1 MGSVTMTNEG
11 PKVGDE
17 VQGSL
22 VVAPEHFAS
31 VIVDGTPDVFA
42 TPALGALVEKTAAE
56 WLHGFVGDGETSV
69 GAQIAINHTAATPE
83 GKRVTVTVRVE
94 EVEAPRYEFSWTAVD
109 EAEEVGNGTHTRF
122 VVDEARFLSRVD
134 RKR

>member
-1 MGSVTMTNEG
+1 MTNEG

-17 VQGSL
+17 AAGSV

-31 VIVDGTPDVFA
+31 VIVAGTPDVFS
-42 TPALGALVEKTAAE
+42 TPALAALVEKTAAE
-56 WLHGFVGDGETSV
+56 WLGGLIGDDETSV
-69 GAQIAINHTAATPE
+69 GAQITINHTAATPE

-94 EVEAPRYEFSWTAVD
+94 EAEAPRYGFSWTAVD
-109 EAEEVGNGTHTRF
+109 EAEEVGSGTHTRF
-122 VVDEARFLSRVD
+122 VLDLARFLSRVD

>member
-1 MGSVTMTNEG
+1 MSEQG
-11 PKVGDE
+11 PQVGDE
-17 VQGSL
+17 AQGSV

-31 VIVDGTPDVFA
+31 RIVDGTPEVFS

-56 WLHGFVGDGETSV
+56 WLHGFTGDGETSV
-69 GAQIAINHTAATPE
+69 GSQITINHTAATPE

-94 EVEAPRYEFSWTAVD
+94 AAEHPRYDFSWTAAD
-109 EAEEVGNGTHTRF
+109 EAEDVGHGTHQRF
-122 VVDEARFLSRVD
+122 VLDEARFLSRVD

>member
-1 MGSVTMTNEG
+1 MTSEG

-17 VQGSL
+17 AAGSL
-22 VVAPEHFAS
+22 VVGPEHFAS

-42 TPALGALVEKTAAE
+42 TPSLGALVEKTAAE
-56 WLHGFVGDGETSV
+56 WLHGFVESGQTSV
-69 GAQIAINHTAATPE
+69 GAQITINHTAATPE

-94 EVEAPRYEFSWTAVD
+94 EAEPPRYEFSWTAAD
-109 EAEEVGNGTHTRF
+109 EAEDVGNGTHTRF